1 LLSVARIPA
10 RGGEQDMLAR
20 PEVTGRNSF
29 EGRLLVT
36 VPEAMQAIGV
46 GRTTLYELI
55 AAAELELVKIGSA
68 SRVPVASIEA
78 YVDRL
83 RARRASEKAT

>member
-1 LLSVARIPA
+1 
-10 RGGEQDMLAR
+10 MLAR
-20 PEVTGRNSF
+20 PEVTGRNSL

-68 SRVPVASIEA
+68 SRVPVASIERF
-78 YVDRL
+78 VERL
-83 RARRASEKAT
+83 RARAAEKAA